1 MPKLNDRQQAAVEH
15 VSGPLLVLAG
25 AGSGKTRVI
34 TEKIGYLIEHAGVE
48 PRHIAAVTFTNK
60 AAREMRERVGKR
72 VRRDAVGQMTISTF
86 HRLGLDLLR
95 EEHDAIGLRANVS
108 ILDAEDTSALIR
120 DLGVTEPDRIKIALR
135 WISDQKQL
143 LLSPADT
150 AAAAESEADAT
161 LARLYEQYEAHLA
174 AYNAVDFDDLIV
186 KPTRLLQDDES
197 VRNRWQS
204 RIRYLLV
211 DEYQDTNPV
220 QYAMMRALVGVRA
233 RFTVVGD
240 DDQSIYRFR
249 GARPENLADLKVDY
263 PELQVIKLEQNYRST
278 SRILR
283 SANSVIER
291 NTRLYEKTLWSALGE
306 GTKVRVLNVPDDT
319 VEAERVV
326 SRMQTHRIRSNDNWS
341 DYAILYRSNHQAR
354 LIEQALRAQ
363 GIAYKMTGGR
373 SFFDRAEVK
382 DLVAYLRLLAN
393 PDDDRAFLRIINVPR
408 RELGPATL
416 QRLGNYAQERGCALL
431 QAAQEASALGLI
443 SGRQGAEL
451 ARFCNW
457 HERQSRTTA
466 HMRPD
471 HILAEIIAELAY
483 RDWLAA
489 TTPDKVRADRKLKL
503 VDELM
508 DWTRRLAEDERSL
521 DDVVN
526 HFSLVDMLEKQDD
539 GEGKDEVQL
548 ATLHASKGLEFPNV
562 FIVGMVDGILPHE
575 NTEDVDEERRLFYV
589 GITRAQA
596 TLTLTVPQQIKRG
609 GELVDVPPSRFL
621 QELPEADVDWP
632 DAAADAAEQQAQ
644 RQKQIEALRAR
655 FGARSA
661 QNAETD

>member
-1 MPKLNDRQQAAVEH
+1 MAKLNDRQQAAVEH
-15 VSGPLLVLAG
+15 VGGPLLVLAG

-34 TEKIGYLIEHAGVE
+34 TEKIGHLIEHAGLD
-48 PRHIAAVTFTNK
+48 PQHIVAMTFTNK

-72 VRRDAVGQMTISTF
+72 LPRDVVTRMRISTF

-95 EEHDAIGLRANVS
+95 EEHHHLGLRPNVS
-108 ILDAEDTSALIR
+108 ILDTEDTSALIR
-120 DLGVTEPDRIKIALR
+120 DLGVSEPDRIKLALR
-135 WISDQKQL
+135 WISDQKQAL
-143 LLSPADT
+143 QSPDDV

-161 LARLYEQYEAHLA
+161 LARLYGQYEAHLA

-186 KPTRLLQDDES
+186 KPTRLLQDNET
-197 VRNRWQS
+197 VRLRWQQ

-220 QYAMMRALVGVRA
+220 QYSMMQALVGIRA

-249 GARPENLADLKVDY
+249 GARPENLADLKTDY
-263 PELQVIKLEQNYRST
+263 PELEVVKLEQNYRST

-306 GTKVRVLNVPDDT
+306 GTKLRVINVPDDT
-319 VEAERVV
+319 AEAERVITMM
-326 SRMQTHRIRSNDNWS
+326 STHRIRSGDRWS

-354 LIEQALRAQ
+354 VIEQALRAQ
-363 GIAYKMTGGR
+363 NIAYRMTGGR

-416 QRLGNYAQERGCALL
+416 QRLGNYAQERHCALL
-431 QAAQEASALGLI
+431 QAAQEASSLGMI

-457 HERQSRTTA
+457 HERLSRTAA

-471 HILAEIIAELAY
+471 HILAEMISELAY
-483 RDWLAA
+483 RDWIAA
-489 TTPDKVRADRKLKL
+489 TTPDKPRADRKFKL
-503 VDELM
+503 IDDLM

-521 DDVVN
+521 EDVVN
-526 HFSLVDMLEKQDD
+526 HFSLVDMLDKQDSGD
-539 GEGKDEVQL
+539 EADEVQL
-548 ATLHASKGLEFPNV
+548 ATLHASKGLEFRNV

-575 NTEDVDEERRLFYV
+575 NTDDVDEERRLFYV
-589 GITRAQA
+589 GITRAQT
-596 TLTLTVPQQIKRG
+596 TLTLMVPRQIKRG
-609 GELVDVPPSRFL
+609 GELVDVPSSRFL
-621 QELPEADVDWP
+621 EELPETDVDWP
-632 DAAADAAEQQAQ
+632 DDVADAAEQQAQ
-644 RQKQIEALRAR
+644 KARQIEALRAR
-655 FGARSA
+655 FGAKQGSG
-661 QNAETD
+661 TG

>member
-34 TEKIGYLIEHAGVE
+34 TEKIGHLIEHAGVE
-48 PRHIAAVTFTNK
+48 PQHIVAVTFTNK
-60 AAREMRERVGKR
+60 ASREMRERVGKR
-72 VRRDAVGQMTISTF
+72 LPRDVVSRMRISTF
-86 HRLGLDLLR
+86 HRLGLDVLR
-95 EEHDAIGLRANVS
+95 EEHHHIGLRANVS
-108 ILDAEDTSALIR
+108 ILDSEDTSALIR
-120 DLGVTEPDRIKIALR
+120 DLGVTEPDRIKLALR
-135 WISDQKQL
+135 WISDRKQAL
-143 LLSPADT
+143 QMPADT
-150 AAAAESEADAT
+150 AASAETEADAT
-161 LARLYEQYEAHLA
+161 LARLYEQYESHLA

-186 KPTRLLQDDES
+186 KPTRLLQDNET
-197 VRNRWQS
+197 VRNRWQN

-249 GARPENLADLKVDY
+249 GARPENLADLKTDY
-263 PELQVIKLEQNYRST
+263 PELDVIKLEQNYRST

-291 NTRLYEKTLWSALGE
+291 NTRLYQKTLWSALGE
-306 GTKVRVLNVPDDT
+306 GTKLRVVNVPDDA

-326 SRMQTHRIRSNDNWS
+326 TLLSTHRIRSGDRWS

-354 LIEQALRAQ
+354 VIEQALRAQ
-363 GIAYKMTGGR
+363 NIAYRMTGGR

-416 QRLGNYAQERGCALL
+416 QRLGNYAQERHCPLL
-431 QAAQEASALGLI
+431 QAAQEATSLGMI
-443 SGRQGAEL
+443 GGRQGAEL

-457 HERQSRTTA
+457 HERLSRTAA

-471 HILAEIIAELAY
+471 HILAEMIAELAY
-483 RDWLAA
+483 RDWIAA
-489 TTPDKVRADRKLKL
+489 TTPDKVRADRKFKL
-503 VDELM
+503 IDELM
-508 DWTRRLAEDERSL
+508 DWTRRLAEDDRSL
-521 DDVVN
+521 EDVVN
-526 HFSLVDMLEKQDD
+526 HFSLVDMLDKQDGGD
-539 GEGKDEVQL
+539 EVDEVQL
-548 ATLHASKGLEFPNV
+548 ATLHASKGLEFRNV

-575 NTEDVDEERRLFYV
+575 NTDDVDEERRLFYV
-589 GITRAQA
+589 GITRAQS
-596 TLTLTVPQQIKRG
+596 TLTLTVPRQIKRG
-609 GELVDVPPSRFL
+609 GELVDVPSSRFL
-621 QELPEADVDWP
+621 EELPETDVDWP
-632 DAAADAAEQQAQ
+632 DEAQDAAEQQAQ
-644 RQKQIEALRAR
+644 RARQLAALRAR
-655 FGARSA
+655 FGAKSDP
-661 QNAETD
+661 ETT